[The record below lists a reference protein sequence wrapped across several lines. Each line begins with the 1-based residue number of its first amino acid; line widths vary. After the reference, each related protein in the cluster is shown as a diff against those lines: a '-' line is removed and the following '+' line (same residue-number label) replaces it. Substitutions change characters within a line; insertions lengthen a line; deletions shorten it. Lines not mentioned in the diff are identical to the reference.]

1 MEDAA
6 GPITDHQGLEVIDLD
21 ECWRLI
27 AESPVGRIA
36 FIEAGE
42 PTVFP
47 VNHTVVGRRV
57 VFRTARGAALQQALH
72 DRPIAFE
79 VDAFDTGSLTGWS
92 VLVRGMATTA
102 PDLEEEPVHLVPWA
116 DSIERDDWVA
126 VVAEEV
132 TGRRI
137 ITHRGTQDTTAG

>member
-1 MEDAA
+1 MDEAA
-6 GPITDHQGLEVIDLD
+6 DPITDHQGLEVIDND

-27 AESPVGRIA
+27 GESPVGRIA

-42 PTVFP
+42 PTIFP

-57 VFRTARGAALQQALH
+57 VFRTARGAALHQALS

-79 VDAFDTGSLTGWS
+79 VDGFDTGTLTGWS
-92 VLVRGMATTA
+92 VLVRGTATTA
-102 PDLEEEPVHLVPWA
+102 PDLEDEPVHLVPWA

-126 VVAEEV
+126 VVAQEV

-137 ITHRGTQDTTAG
+137 IAHRGPLDEA